1 MSRGE
6 LSEKRVLRGAW
17 EPANLGARIKVS
29 CVANSSV
36 VAFLVALSALST
48 SFSLI
53 PAFSPTNDDAYIEQ
67 SLAGTGGVSAEP
79 TPYTTTINYVL
90 GLAVSS
96 LYRVLP
102 AIRWWILL
110 QLLLIFLALFV
121 FGWTVIYIADRRGL
135 APRLQGPKRAV
146 VEYTILLLVES
157 GIALALI
164 PRLQFTTTASL
175 LISVAIFATCAR
187 DEDDGAVRG
196 ECLFRF
202 ILPAVLATFSF
213 AYRPQSGLIGFLL
226 WLIAAS
232 GRIAGSS
239 QDGLSGKLRGGVAY
253 WVPIA
258 VTAALAVVLIGANAA
273 ASILPGQSETDSY
286 AGFSTFVD
294 YPRPS
299 FDEDPYLY
307 ESVGWDRELSELVG
321 SWFMLDERVNS
332 DSLGKINK
340 MNEGY
345 ALSEVLND
353 PIGTVAYHLRDF
365 VHPVSLA
372 YFSLFVSL
380 AVLLAVSAARRG
392 SGGPFVWLAIVIPL
406 ALLGYL
412 ALRGRLIERATLSV
426 LLPEIACLASLI
438 LGGGLGRARGR
449 LSSGV
454 SVVVLIAVALVMA
467 PLMMLTNSNLARAF
481 CCIPLAI
488 ALILLTASILE
499 GRTGRGGR
507 CLSTGMLTIALTGC
521 CALTAISPA
530 LAAVR
535 MYGWGS
541 SSYAQ
546 NAQQLKNTH
555 AMFDYFSQ
563 HDETLY
569 IYSGVPMTLQYLWL
583 DKWPENHTGWGGWRY
598 SYTWFADA
606 MREQGLDGRPT
617 SDDLLGENVRF
628 VSASEERC
636 DLLLR
641 YMRNRY
647 GSSVEM
653 QQVDSITDEIK
664 VYRFVLEKS

>member
-1 MSRGE
+1 MKRGLAKSGLTDE
-6 LSEKRVLRGAW
+6 
-17 EPANLGARIKVS
+17 ARPYLVGSLAVI
-29 CVANSSV
+29 
-36 VAFLVALSALST
+36 VAFIV
-48 SFSLI
+48 SFALI

-67 SLAGTGGVSAEP
+67 TLAGTGGVSAEP

-110 QLLLIFLALFV
+110 QLLLVFLALFV

-135 APRLQGPKRAV
+135 APRLQGPKRAL
-146 VEYTILLLVES
+146 VELTILLLAES
-157 GIALALI
+157 GIGLTLI

-175 LISVAIFATCAR
+175 LISVAIFATCAWG
-187 DEDDGAVRG
+187 EDDGAVRG
-196 ECLFRF
+196 ELLFRF
-202 ILPAVLATFSF
+202 ILPVVLAVFCF
-213 AYRPQSGLIGFLL
+213 AYRAQSGLIGFLL

-239 QDGLSGKLRGGVAY
+239 QNGLLGKLRGGVAY
-253 WVPIA
+253 WAPIA
-258 VTAALAVVLIGANAA
+258 VAAALAVVLTGANAV
-273 ASILPGQSETDSY
+273 ASILPGQPETDAY
-286 AGFSTFVD
+286 AGFSTLVD

-299 FDEDPYLY
+299 FDEDPDLY
-307 ESVGWDRELSELVG
+307 ESAGWDRELSELVG

-332 DSLGKINK
+332 DSLGKINQ

-345 ALSEVLND
+345 ILSGVLND
-353 PIGTVAYHLRDF
+353 PIGTVSYHLRDF

-380 AVLLAVSAARRG
+380 VVLLAVSARRG
-392 SGGPFVWLAIVIPL
+392 SGRPFVWLAIAIPL
-406 ALLGYL
+406 VLLGYL
-412 ALRGRLIERATLSV
+412 AVRGRLIERATLSV
-426 LLPEIACLASLI
+426 LLPATACLASL
-438 LGGGLGRARGR
+438 LPNGGLGRVRGR

-454 SVVVLIAVALVMA
+454 SVAVLIAVTLVMA

-481 CCIPLAI
+481 CCIPSAI
-488 ALILLTASILE
+488 ALIMLMMSILE
-499 GRTGRGGR
+499 GRTGRGRR
-507 CLSTGMLTIALTGC
+507 CLSYGMLTIALTGC

-530 LAAVR
+530 IAAVR

-563 HDETLY
+563 HDEMLY

-583 DKWPENHTGWGGWRY
+583 DEWPENHTGWGGWRY

-606 MREQGLDGRPT
+606 MREQGLGGHPT
-617 SDDLLGENVRF
+617 SDDLLRENVRF

-636 DLLLR
+636 NLLLR

-647 GSSVEM
+647 GSSVAM

-664 VYRFVLEKS
+664 VYRFVLGTS